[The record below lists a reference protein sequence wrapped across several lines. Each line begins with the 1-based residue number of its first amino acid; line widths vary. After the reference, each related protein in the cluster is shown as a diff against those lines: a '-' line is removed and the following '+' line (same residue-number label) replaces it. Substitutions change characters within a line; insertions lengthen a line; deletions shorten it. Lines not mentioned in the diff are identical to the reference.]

1 MQGHRTHSALA
12 PGACSSGPTVRGGR
26 VHILMLNYEFPPL
39 GAGGSTSS
47 FNLARNIVA
56 LGHKVDMVTMGF
68 RGIPNEEVMDGI
80 RVYRVPSVRA
90 RREVCHTHEMATYV
104 LSGTLKAA
112 QLASRNHYDLAN
124 AHFILPTGPIAYAVK
139 RLRGLPYI
147 LTARGSDVPGHNPN
161 RFRFDHQ
168 LLRPV
173 WRNIVQDADAVVA
186 VSRHL
191 AERIEANAPGISVH
205 TIPNGCSPLGA
216 ADDLPRPASEVIKNG
231 RMRVLMVT
239 RLHEFKGVQYMLQAA
254 SRLSLD
260 LEINIVGDGPYRSTL
275 EAQAARIGKPVRFWG
290 WLDRNSP
297 EMWRLYRESSV
308 FVFPS
313 EREGSPT
320 VVQEAMSAG
329 LAVVAA
335 DAAGTPEVV
344 GDAGIL
350 VSPKDPAGI
359 ADALV
364 RLANDPALVLEL
376 SERARKRIRTEFD
389 WRMLAQKYVDLY
401 TEVAARNQQARA

>member
-1 MQGHRTHSALA
+1 M
-12 PGACSSGPTVRGGR
+12 
-26 VHILMLNYEFPPL
+26 HILMLNYEFPPL
-39 GAGGSTSS
+39 GAGGSTST

-112 QLASRNHYDLAN
+112 QLAARNRYDLAN
-124 AHFILPTGPIAYAVK
+124 AHFIFPTGPIAYALR
-139 RLRGLPYI
+139 RLRGLPYV

-173 WRNIVQDADAVVA
+173 WRSLVQDADAIVA

-191 AERIEANAPGISVH
+191 AQRIEENAPGVSVRA
-205 TIPNGCSPLGA
+205 IPNGCSPLGA
-216 ADDLPRPASEVIKNG
+216 ADDTVRTPKSITENG

-239 RLHEFKGVQYMLQAA
+239 RLHEFKGVQYMLEAA
-254 SRLSLD
+254 SRVPLD

-364 RLANDPALVLEL
+364 RLANDPALVQEL
-376 SERARKRIRTEFD
+376 SERAFERVRTEFD
-389 WRMLAQKYVDLY
+389 WRVLAGRYVELY
-401 TEVAARNQQARA
+401 GEVLARTGRAPA

>member
-1 MQGHRTHSALA
+1 
-12 PGACSSGPTVRGGR
+12 
-26 VHILMLNYEFPPL
+26 MLNYEFPPL

-47 FNLARNIVA
+47 FNLARNVVA
-56 LGHKVDMVTMGF
+56 LGHDVDVVTMGF
-68 RGIPNEEVMDGI
+68 REIPSYETMDGI
-80 RVYRVPSVRA
+80 RVFRVPSVRA

-104 LSGTLKAA
+104 VSGTAKAA
-112 QLASRNHYDLAN
+112 TLAARNRYDVCN
-124 AHFILPTGPIAYAVK
+124 AHFIFPTGPIAYTIR
-139 RLRGLPYI
+139 RLRGLPYV

-173 WRNIVQDADAVVA
+173 WRGLVRDADAVVA

-191 AERIEANAPGISVH
+191 ASRIEANAPGVVVR
-205 TIPNGCSPLGA
+205 TIPNGCSPLGPGGESPHA
-216 ADDLPRPASEVIKNG
+216 VEAGGRNG
-231 RMRVLMVT
+231 KMRVLMVT
-239 RLHEFKGVQYMLQAA
+239 RLHEFKGVQYLLEAA
-254 SRLSLD
+254 SRVSLD
-260 LEINIVGDGPYRSTL
+260 LEVDIVGDGPYRSTL
-275 EAQAARIGKPVRFWG
+275 ETQAARIGKPVRFWG
-290 WLDRNSP
+290 WLDRSSP

-364 RLANDPALVLEL
+364 RLASDPVLVHDLG
-376 SERARKRIRTEFD
+376 ERARSRVLQEFD
-389 WRMLAQKYVDLY
+389 WRELARRYVDLY
-401 TEVAARNQQARA
+401 ADVVARRSRGR

>member
-1 MQGHRTHSALA
+1 
-12 PGACSSGPTVRGGR
+12 VR
-26 VHILMLNYEFPPL
+26 ILMLNYEFPPL

-47 FNLARNIVA
+47 FNLARNVVQ
-56 LGHKVDMVTMGF
+56 LGHEVDVVTMGF
-68 RGIPNEEVMDGI
+68 RGIPNEELMDGVN
-80 RVYRVPSVRA
+80 VYRVPSIRA

-104 LSGTLKAA
+104 VSGTAKAA
-112 QLASRNHYDLAN
+112 ALAARHRYDLCN
-124 AHFILPTGPIAYAVK
+124 AHFIFPTGPIAYAIR
-139 RLRGLPYI
+139 RLRRLPYV

-161 RFRFDHQ
+161 RFRFDHR
-168 LLRPV
+168 LLRPI
-173 WRNIVQDADAVVA
+173 WRRLVRDADAVVA

-191 AERIEANAPGISVH
+191 ASRIEADVPGISVQ
-205 TIPNGCSPLGA
+205 TIPNGCSPLGP
-216 ADDLPRPASEVIKNG
+216 DDGTGDPARGDGRNG

-239 RLHEFKGVQYMLQAA
+239 RLHEFKGVQYMLEAA
-254 SRLSLD
+254 SRVPLD
-260 LEINIVGDGPYRSTL
+260 LEVDIVGDGPYRSTL

-290 WLDRNSP
+290 WLDRGSP
-297 EMWRLYRESSV
+297 DMWRLYRESSV

-364 RLANDPALVLEL
+364 KLASNPALVHEL
-376 SERARKRIRTEFD
+376 GARARARVRQEFD
-389 WRMLAQKYVDLY
+389 WRELARRYVDLY
-401 TEVAARNQQARA
+401 ASVVARHRSRR

>member
-1 MQGHRTHSALA
+1 
-12 PGACSSGPTVRGGR
+12 
-26 VHILMLNYEFPPL
+26 MLNYEFPPL

-47 FNLARNIVA
+47 FNLARNVVA
-56 LGHKVDMVTMGF
+56 LGHEVDIVTMGF
-68 RGIPNEEVMDGI
+68 RGVPSTETMDGI

-104 LSGTLKAA
+104 ASGTAKAA
-112 QLASRNHYDLAN
+112 MLAGRNRYDLCN
-124 AHFILPTGPIAYAVK
+124 AHFIFPTGPIAYAIK
-139 RLRGLPYI
+139 RLRGLPYV

-168 LLRPV
+168 LLRPI
-173 WRNIVQDADAVVA
+173 WRGLVRDADAVVA
-186 VSRHL
+186 VSKHL
-191 AERIEANAPGISVH
+191 AQRIEEQAPGVSVEA
-205 TIPNGCSPLGA
+205 IPNGCSPLGP
-216 ADDLPRPASEVIKNG
+216 ADDAVRPTDSVLRNG
-231 RMRVLMVT
+231 RMKVLMVT
-239 RLHEFKGVQYMLQAA
+239 RLHEFKGVQYMLEAA
-254 SRLSLD
+254 NRLSLD
-260 LEINIVGDGPYRSTL
+260 LEVNIVGDGPYRSTL

-297 EMWRLYRESSV
+297 DMWRLYRESSV

-364 RLANDPALVLEL
+364 RLADNPALVAEL
-376 SERARKRIRTEFD
+376 GQRARARVKTEFD
-389 WRMLAQKYVDLY
+389 WGKLAQRYVDLY
-401 TEVAARNQQARA
+401 AGVVERRRRGV